1 VSNLHLIVAPPPTP
15 NGDLHVGHMSGPY
28 LAADIYRRRV
38 LQQGSR
44 ALYLVSSDD
53 HQSYVDTT
61 AARLGLGPQQLIGQA
76 RHDIQQSLEAFSI
89 GLDHFGQPCAEYRD
103 FVTNFFS
110 KLASNHFIRTE
121 KVPVLYDTHRH
132 IFPVEAFVSGSCPN
146 CLEATCG
153 GICEG
158 CGHPNSC
165 TDLRGL
171 DTGRYQTRLEE
182 RLIFDLEQFRPA
194 LDDYLLKLETHR
206 PALKRLIH
214 QLLGKKLKPFIL
226 SYKTPRGIGTGDWG
240 LPDQNL
246 NVWGEMYPGHMYW
259 LSKFAG
265 DALSDGKYVQ
275 FLGFDNSYFYIFVH
289 VALALA
295 ARQSGFDWPMPAAF
309 ITNQFYYLG
318 TGKFSTSKGHAIWA
332 RDLAEDYN
340 PDLARLFL
348 ALHGPE
354 YQESV
359 FSEPVF
365 RMAIDE
371 LATTINRLAATY
383 NSKRTLSYAE
393 KEKIPSEVV
402 QLMSKEVS
410 LHDYS
415 NAELARRSVHSLQ
428 YLEHWLSTKD
438 DASPEYIPSAMAL
451 CLEALCPHY
460 ATEIKTQF
468 AIQEHSWARLARC
481 APAPLPEIQ
490 VQYAS
495 VAV

>member
-1 VSNLHLIVAPPPTP
+1 MSTLHLIVAPPPTP

-44 ALYLVSSDD
+44 AIYLVSSDD

-61 AARLGLGPQQLIGQA
+61 ATRLGLSPEELIAKA
-76 RHDIQQSLEAFSI
+76 RQDIQQSLDAYSI

-110 KLASNHFIRTE
+110 KLVSNRLIRKE
-121 KVPVLYDTHRH
+121 DVPVLYDTHRD
-132 IFPVEAFVSGSCPN
+132 IFPVEAFVSGRCPN

-158 CGHPNSC
+158 CGHPNNC
-165 TDLRGL
+165 TDLLGL
-171 DTGRYQTRLEE
+171 DTSRYQTRLEE
-182 RLIFDLEQFRPA
+182 RLVFDLEQFRPA
-194 LDDYLLKLETHR
+194 LDDYLLKLHTHR
-206 PALKRLIH
+206 PALKRLIN
-214 QLLGKKLKPFIL
+214 QLLAKKLQPFIL
-226 SYKTPRGIGTGDWG
+226 SYKTPRGIGTGAWG

-265 DALSDGKYVQ
+265 DALADGKYVQ

-295 ARQSGFDWPMPAAF
+295 GRQSGFDWPLPSAF
-309 ITNQFYYLG
+309 ITNQFYYLQ
-318 TGKFSTSKGHAIWA
+318 TGKFSTSKGHVIWA
-332 RDLAEDYN
+332 RDLAADYN

-348 ALHGPE
+348 ALHAPE
-354 YQESV
+354 YQEAT

-365 RMAIDE
+365 RLAVDE
-371 LATTINRLAATY
+371 LAVTINKLAATY
-383 NSKRTLSYAE
+383 NSKRKLDRAAQENIPGEVVRLMS
-393 KEKIPSEVV
+393 EKI
-402 QLMSKEVS
+402 S

-415 NAELARRSVHSLQ
+415 NAEFARRAVHSVQ
-428 YLEHWLSTKD
+428 YLQHWLSTND
-438 DASPEYIPSAMAL
+438 QASTEYIPSAVAL
-451 CLEALCPHY
+451 CLEELCPHY
-460 ATEIKTQF
+460 AAEIKTQF
-468 AIQEHSWARLARC
+468 GIQEHSWARLARS
-481 APAPLPEIQ
+481 APGPLPEIQ